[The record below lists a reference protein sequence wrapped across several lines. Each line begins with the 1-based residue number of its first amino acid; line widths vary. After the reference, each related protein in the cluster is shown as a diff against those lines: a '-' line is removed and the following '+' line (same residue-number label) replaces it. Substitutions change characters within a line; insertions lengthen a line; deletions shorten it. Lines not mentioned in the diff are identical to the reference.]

1 MSFIC
6 LLNEPISERTF
17 FQLFGISWMIYNLHL
32 RSFILSNRPIK
43 TKLLSV
49 WFYLRKVN
57 RIGNNSYCTKK
68 GISWIHNIGLTVDT
82 HSFWLDIEPVWVILD
97 TIWVRNLLNIKR
109 QTHPWSHGIQYNR
122 KFSNFH
128 QNRPKTSY
136 QLCWMEKYADKDH
149 K

>member
-1 MSFIC
+1 MSFVC

-17 FQLFGISWMIYNLHL
+17 FQLFGILWMIYNLHL

-57 RIGNNSYCTKK
+57 NSYCTKK
-68 GISWIHNIGLTVDT
+68 GIPWIHNIGLTVDT

-97 TIWVRNLLNIKR
+97 TIWVRNLLNIKT
-109 QTHPWSHGIQYNR
+109 QTHPWSHRIQYSQ
-122 KFSNFH
+122 KFPNFH
-128 QNRPKTSY
+128 QNRPILSALLNRKI
-136 QLCWMEKYADKDH
+136 CW
-149 K
+149 